1 MSTLEAPPALPS
13 APPEPPESSS
23 PPATLTVR
31 VAGARVSALS
41 APSTVGAFARRALL
55 ASVRLAGRG
64 VWMVT
69 RWTVTVALVGGALGT
84 GALVAGRS
92 ASHLV
97 RHSATAVPP
106 KPITFEPLATRS
118 VVYAR

>member
-13 APPEPPESSS
+13 DPPEPPESSS

-31 VAGARVSALS
+31 VAGARVSALP
-41 APSTVGAFARRALL
+41 APSRVGAFARRALL

-84 GALVAGRS
+84 AGGFARAAGR
-92 ASHLV
+92 
-97 RHSATAVPP
+97 PP
-106 KPITFEPLATRS
+106 FFPPRPG
-118 VVYAR
+118 RPPP